1 METIF
6 HNVSIGIEADSPT
19 EAYNRLCDL
28 LGAAGADID
37 WTTDTYTTDHDRT
50 EHSTEK
56 LFPLL

>member
-1 METIF
+1 MNEQLDP
-6 HNVSIGIEADSPT
+6 NDRRRPQPEPA
-19 EAYNRLCDL
+19 RLCDL

-50 EHSTEK
+50 EHTTEK